1 MIKLIII
8 IIIKLKFHKPQISR
22 SETVISVPHPVARR
36 ELQTFDW
43 VASWSESCLH
53 DNMCTFATHPYV
65 HTVHADIARATSI
78 HTYGIHGLFVLGV
91 LANLCEPCL
100 CACLWRKLF
109 VCLFIDASI
118 YFFFLLWMKQDVGG
132 IQFSSFG
139 LLLNMICCLSLLNSV
154 P

>member
-1 MIKLIII
+1 
-8 IIIKLKFHKPQISR
+8 
-22 SETVISVPHPVARR
+22 
-36 ELQTFDW
+36 
-43 VASWSESCLH
+43 
-53 DNMCTFATHPYV
+53 MCTFATHPYV

-118 YFFFLLWMKQDVGG
+118 YLFFFVVNETRRWRNS
-132 IQFSSFG
+132 IFQFWAFAKNDLVSFV
-139 LLLNMICCLSLLNSV
+139 IK
-154 P
+154 